1 MTELSAELRAWIARL
16 TADRES
22 GASEILE
29 EALGILAHA
38 RASGEP
44 IGTVVR
50 ALCRAQPSMAS
61 IWNAGIEALAA
72 EDDPSRF
79 DRFAQ
84 RVARARGALARFARE
99 CFSLESAGPVPRSLA
114 GGGPLS
120 LVTLSF
126 SQSVVAVVDAV
137 RQLRPVRVSCSEG
150 RPALEGRRLASEI
163 ASLGVPVMCYGD
175 AAIGHALAA
184 ADAVLV
190 GADAITPDWLLNK
203 VGTRMLA
210 AAALQKGI
218 PVYVAAT
225 RDKFV
230 SQALGARLVIRD
242 GLPKE
247 IWDTP
252 PPGVDVRNPY
262 FEPTPLELVATIIS
276 DFGLLGAGMVPE
288 VCESIQDAEILR
300 MLDDHVV

>member
-1 MTELSAELRAWIARL
+1 MPELSAELRARIARL
-16 TADRES
+16 AGDRES
-22 GASEILE
+22 GASDVLTETLAILN
-29 EALGILAHA
+29 AA
-38 RASGEP
+38 RTAGEP
-44 IGTVVR
+44 VRAAVR

-61 IWNAGIEALAA
+61 VWNAGIEAIASENEAA
-72 EDDPSRF
+72 RF
-79 DRFAQ
+79 DRFAY
-84 RVARARGALARFARE
+84 RVARSRDALARFARE
-99 CFSLESAGPVPRSLA
+99 CFSLESAAGPVPRSV
-114 GGGPLS
+114 GGPLS

-126 SQSVVAVVDAV
+126 SRSVLAVVDAV
-137 RQLRPVRVSCSEG
+137 RQLRAIRVSCSEG

-175 AAIGHALAA
+175 TAISHALAA

-190 GADAITPDWLLNK
+190 GTDAITPDWFLNK
-203 VGTRMLA
+203 CGTRMLA

-230 SQALGARLVIRD
+230 SQTVGSRLVIRD
-242 GLPKE
+242 GSPKE
-247 IWDTP
+247 IWEAP

-262 FEPTPLELVATIIS
+262 FEPTPLDLVTTIIS

-288 VCESIQDAEILR
+288 VCESIHDAEALR
-300 MLDDHVV
+300 ALDDS